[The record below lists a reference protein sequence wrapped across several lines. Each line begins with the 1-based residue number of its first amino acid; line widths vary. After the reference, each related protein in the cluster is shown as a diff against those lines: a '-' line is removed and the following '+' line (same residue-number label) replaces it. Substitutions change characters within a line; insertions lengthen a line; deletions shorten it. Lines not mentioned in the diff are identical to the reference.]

1 MSAIGQT
8 DSKSKELDQLA
19 HYWERIGFQ
28 FGNLGMGLAASIILG
43 IGNMIAGA
51 ISAIKNTNNR
61 VISNQS
67 NNAMESALNDQISIK
82 DFEKL
87 SKSQPLENTRYL
99 QTAKFIDR
107 IEELAGSLK
116 DGLQVGDNYIFSKS
130 LQDSGEITYKVID
143 AKTQSVVADF
153 NLDPDGNI
161 KVTPTR
167 KIPGAQ
173 DKLMSFV
180 ANVSE
185 KIGLDLEIEQRN
197 AIQFDDVP
205 TALSD
210 LADRTEQL
218 NQSLAGL
225 TNDNPAEQAK
235 TVDTLLV
242 ANDQLRALQIDADRI
257 RSAIDSAEIANAQQ
271 LDRDPESN
279 ASQITK
285 ISLLRSKLAGI
296 NQAIAIAEK
305 SIGVTHETLND
316 VKTIPGDPSLSA
328 ADEAA
333 SEVDEATYQANF
345 AKRLEELTNG
355 NAYLAA
361 EAHEESSY
369 EWTEQE
375 ERNY

>member
-99 QTAKFIDR
+99 KTAKFIDR

-257 RSAIDSAEIANAQQ
+257 RSTIDSAEVANAQQ

-361 EAHEESSY
+361 EAHEESGY

>member
-1 MSAIGQT
+1 MSGIAQN
-8 DSKSKELDQLA
+8 DSKSRELDQMSQ
-19 HYWERIGFQ
+19 YWERIGFQ
-28 FGNLGMGLAASIILG
+28 VGSLGMGLAASIILG
-43 IGNMIAGA
+43 LGNMIAGA
-51 ISAIKNTNNR
+51 IAAIRNTKNP
-61 VISNQS
+61 VIKNQS
-67 NNAMESALNDQISIK
+67 NNAMTSSLNEQISAE
-82 DFEKL
+82 DLEKL
-87 SKSQPLENTRYL
+87 SKSQPLQNTRYL
-99 QTAKFIDR
+99 QIAKFIDR
-107 IEELAGSLK
+107 IEELAGSLE

-143 AKTQSVVADF
+143 AKSKNIIADF
-153 NLDPDGNI
+153 NLDLDGNI
-161 KVTPTR
+161 KVIPTR
-167 KIPGAQ
+167 RIPGAQ

-185 KIGLDLEIEQRN
+185 KIGLSLEIEEPN

-210 LADRTEQL
+210 LADRSEQL
-218 NQSLAGL
+218 NQSLVGL
-225 TNDNPAEQAK
+225 TINNPDEQAK
-235 TVDTLLV
+235 TVDSLLI
-242 ANDQLRALQIDADRI
+242 ANDQLRALQTDADRI
-257 RSAIDSAEIANAQQ
+257 RSAIDSAEVANAQQ

-328 ADEAA
+328 
-333 SEVDEATYQANF
+333 VDEATYQADF
-345 AKRLEELTNG
+345 AKRLQELTNG
-355 NAYLAA
+355 DAYLTSGASA
-361 EAHEESSY
+361 ESSH

>member
-87 SKSQPLENTRYL
+87 SKSQPLENTQYL

-143 AKTQSVVADF
+143 AKTQSVVVDF

-257 RSAIDSAEIANAQQ
+257 RSAIDSAEVANAQQ

>member
-257 RSAIDSAEIANAQQ
+257 RSAIDSAEVANAQQ

-361 EAHEESSY
+361 EAHEE
-369 EWTEQE
+369 
-375 ERNY
+375 RNY

>member
-257 RSAIDSAEIANAQQ
+257 RSAIDSAEVANAQQ